1 MSLSLFLLMLFWGP
15 CKLPKP
21 TRSPGSWP
29 VPLEREKVQSG
40 WANESQI
47 GFPGLR
53 VKASFMT
60 EPMHR

>member
-40 WANESQI
+40 WANESH
-47 GFPGLR
+47 R
-53 VKASFMT
+53 VSRV
-60 EPMHR
+60 EG